1 MQYPAFEPRRPPTRS
16 LHPSCM
22 LNALKPITYKQTG
35 ALIPVIAALYSPIRV
50 HTRIPGCS
58 LTGMYGLL
66 PLRHAQ
72 SISTG
77 LCFHDAS
84 DSCCTSRCPLDPVT
98 LPAATLSDLVS
109 WDSRQPPSGLAT
121 LDFLS
126 VCCSGLAVPPIILFV
141 ERGLRT

>member
-1 MQYPAFEPRRPPTRS
+1 MFDAISSVRASTTSDKVAASIVHAQRTV
-16 LHPSCM
+16 
-22 LNALKPITYKQTG
+22 PITYKQTG

-50 HTRIPGCS
+50 HTRIAGCS
-58 LTGMYGLL
+58 STGMAFS

-77 LCFHDAS
+77 LYFHDAS
-84 DSCCTSRCPLDPVT
+84 DSCCTSRCLLDPVT

-121 LDFLS
+121 LDFL
-126 VCCSGLAVPPIILFV
+126 
-141 ERGLRT
+141 